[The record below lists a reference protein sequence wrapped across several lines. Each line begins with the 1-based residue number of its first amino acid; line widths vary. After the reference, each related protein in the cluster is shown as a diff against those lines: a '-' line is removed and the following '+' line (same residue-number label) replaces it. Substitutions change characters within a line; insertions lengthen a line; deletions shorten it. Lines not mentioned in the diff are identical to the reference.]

1 MTHTSP
7 AGDDGV
13 VVEIRLAPSLRAPF
27 VARRVVGS
35 LITSGPRLRAID
47 ASLLAGEITT
57 LVIASGRP
65 ATLTIVESG
74 RSIRVAISTD
84 EGPIG
89 EADAIVTALLNRV
102 ADRWSADDSLW
113 FEIDLIRRQDLSELP
128 DDALFG
134 LLPND
139 RDARDELFERYAGF
153 ASAMSRRFGA
163 SRQRG
168 TDLEQVALLALVRA
182 IERFDP
188 GVGVK
193 FTSFAGPWISGAL
206 KRHLR
211 DHGWSMRVPRSLK
224 DGSLAVKKSAGELAQ
239 ELGREPTPQE
249 LAAALDMAVDDVLEA
264 MLASDAYSLTSLD
277 APAPSSETGS
287 LGELIGVVD
296 SDLATAEEWPAI
308 EAVLD
313 RLSDREQQILYLR
326 FFEDLTQAEIAPLVG
341 VSQVHVSR
349 LLEKSLERVRNLL
362 EDPAGD

>member
-1 MTHTSP
+1 MTDTSP
-7 AGDDGV
+7 ADNDGV
-13 VVEIRLAPSLRAPF
+13 VVEIRLFPSLRAPF
-27 VARRVVGS
+27 VARRIVGS

-57 LVIASGRP
+57 LVITSERP
-65 ATLTIVESG
+65 ATLKLVESG

-89 EADAIVTALLNRV
+89 EPDAIVTALLNRV

-128 DDALFG
+128 DNDLFG

-249 LAAALDMAVDDVLEA
+249 LAVALDMAVDDVLEA

>member
-1 MTHTSP
+1 MTDTP
-7 AGDDGV
+7 RADNDGV
-13 VVEIRLAPSLRAPF
+13 VLEIRLIPSLRAPF
-27 VARRVVGS
+27 IARRVVGS
-35 LITSGPRLRAID
+35 LITSGPRLRAMD

-57 LVIASGRP
+57 LVIASERP
-65 ATLTIVESG
+65 ATLKIVESG

-113 FEIDLIRRQDLSELP
+113 FEIDLIRRQDLSELS

-163 SRQRG
+163 SRQRS

-239 ELGREPTPQE
+239 ALGREPTPQE
-249 LAAALDMAVDDVLEA
+249 LASSLDMAVDEVLEA

-277 APAPSSETGS
+277 APAPSSDTGS